1 MLYAYSSRGQ
11 YGRFFEGPS
20 NLSFENDL
28 NVLELEE
35 LKAKPELQTVVVL
48 MIIWHIEREMYLGSR
63 ERRKLAIIDEAWDL
77 LGGGFSGEFIAHGYR
92 RARKYNGAFVSVTQS
107 LLDFY
112 RAGDLGESVLE
123 NSAWMFMLRQKGESV
138 EEIK

>member
-1 MLYAYSSRGQ
+1 MCIRDS
-11 YGRFFEGPS
+11 
-20 NLSFENDL
+20 
-28 NVLELEE
+28 
-35 LKAKPELQTVVVL
+35 
-48 MIIWHIEREMYLGSR
+48 
-63 ERRKLAIIDEAWDL
+63 

-138 EEIK
+138 EEIKKGGKLRGACLYAFNTPRGVLRGVHIQQ

>member
-1 MLYAYSSRGQ
+1 
-11 YGRFFEGPS
+11 
-20 NLSFENDL
+20 
-28 NVLELEE
+28 
-35 LKAKPELQTVVVL
+35 
-48 MIIWHIEREMYLGSR
+48 MIIWHIEREMYLGGR

-123 NSAWMFMLRQKGESV
+123 NSA
-138 EEIK
+138 